1 MKDQLKIQEM
11 HNQSGKFGKPVKSII
26 DSLVDEAAEG
36 GVESLQQSYQDA
48 SELEKSRKAWVN
60 LSGGK

>member
-1 MKDQLKIQEM
+1 MKDQLKIQEI

-26 DSLVDEAAEG
+26 DSLVDEAAKG

>member
-36 GVESLQQSYQDA
+36 GVESLQQCYQA
-48 SELEKSRKAWVN
+48 VSELEKSGEAWVN

>member
-11 HNQSGKFGKPVKSII
+11 HEQSGKFGKPAKSII
-26 DSLVDEAAEG
+26 DSLVDEAAKG
-36 GVESLQQSYQDA
+36 GVESLQQCYQDA